1 MKNTH
6 SISLI
11 HPISS
16 PFSRNAALALAQVGL
31 LKEIVT
37 TIGYDPQGKLAQYL
51 RLLPGKTGKD
61 IDLEL
66 TRRAWIP
73 PQNIPMR
80 THPMREI
87 IRAGIVKAGWGKL
100 FGFEGQEPIYWWVYT
115 PLDLHVAKHHLKG
128 INAVYCYEDGAAT
141 TFSAA
146 KAKGV
151 KCFYDLPI
159 PFYRTSREIQA
170 QEAELFPELA
180 ANIDALREPTWKI
193 ERKNQELA
201 LADHILV
208 ASTMTKNSLLKE
220 GISEEKITVIPYGA
234 PIEYFH
240 PQPKPDQT
248 FRALF
253 VGRVGV
259 RKGVHYLLQ
268 AWQDLQLLSAEL
280 VLVGVNE
287 FPDGWLD
294 KYQDI
299 CHYIRCVP
307 HQSLQ
312 QYYSLASVFVFPS
325 LVEGFGLVLLEAM
338 ACGIPVITT
347 PNTAGLDII
356 DDGVEGFIVP
366 IRDVE
371 ALKEKLEW
379 CYEHPQELQRMGK
392 AARRKAE
399 KLTWELYQRE
409 LGQVITS
416 QIGVRKELKPR

>member
-1 MKNTH
+1 MTNL
-6 SISLI
+6 ISLI
-11 HPISS
+11 HPISN

-31 LKEIVT
+31 LKEVVT

-61 IDLEL
+61 LNVEL
-66 TRRAWIP
+66 TRRTWMP
-73 PQNIPMR
+73 PQDIPMR
-80 THPMREI
+80 THPVREM
-87 IRAGIVKAGWGKL
+87 IRAGIVKAGWDKL
-100 FGFEGQEPIYWWVYT
+100 LGFEGQEPIYWWVYT
-115 PLDLHVAKHHLKG
+115 PLDEHVAKHHLEG
-128 INAVYCYEDGAAT
+128 IKAVYCYEDGAAT

-180 ANIDALREPTWKI
+180 ATIDAIREPTWKI

-201 LADHILV
+201 LADHIFV
-208 ASTMTKNSLLKE
+208 ASTMTKKSLLKE
-220 GISEEKITVIPYGA
+220 GISAEKITVIPYGA

-268 AWQDLQLLSAEL
+268 AWQYLQLLSAEL

-287 FPDGWLD
+287 FPDGWLE
-294 KYQDI
+294 KYQEI
-299 CHYIRCVP
+299 CHYIQCVP

-338 ACGIPVITT
+338 ACGIPIITT
-347 PNTAGLDII
+347 PNTAGLDIV

-392 AARRKAE
+392 AARCKAE

-416 QIGVRKELKPR
+416 QIGFSK

>member
-1 MKNTH
+1 MKKTN

-11 HPISS
+11 HPISN
-16 PFSRNAALALAQVGL
+16 PFSRNAALALAQVNL
-31 LKEIVT
+31 LKEVVT
-37 TIGYDPQGKLAQYL
+37 TIGYDPQGSLAEYL
-51 RLLPGKTGKD
+51 HLLPSKIGKNIGV
-61 IDLEL
+61 EL
-66 TRRAWIP
+66 SRRAWIP

-80 THPMREI
+80 THPVREI
-87 IRAGIVKAGWGKL
+87 IRAGIVKAGWDKL
-100 FGFEGQEPIYWWVYT
+100 FGFEGQEPVYWWVYV
-115 PLDLHVAKHHLKG
+115 PLDSHVAKHHLEG
-128 INAVYCYEDGAAT
+128 IKAVYCYEDGAAT

-146 KAKGV
+146 KTKGI
-151 KCFYDLPI
+151 KCLYDLPI

-170 QEAELFPELA
+170 QEAQLFPELA
-180 ANIDALREPTWKI
+180 TTIDAICEPTWKI
-193 ERKNQELA
+193 ERKDQELS
-201 LADHILV
+201 LADHIFV

-220 GISEEKITVIPYGA
+220 GIDAEKITVIPYGA
-234 PIEYFH
+234 PIDYFH
-240 PQPKPDQT
+240 PQPKPDKT

-253 VGRVGV
+253 VGRVGA

-268 AWQDLQLLSAEL
+268 AWQDLQLPSAEL

-299 CHYIRCVP
+299 CSYIPCVP
-307 HQSLQ
+307 HRSLQ

-379 CYEHPQELQRMGK
+379 CYHHPQELQAMGE

-399 KLTWELYQRE
+399 KLTWEAYRQE
-409 LGQVITS
+409 LGEVVTAKLSIS
-416 QIGVRKELKPR
+416 E